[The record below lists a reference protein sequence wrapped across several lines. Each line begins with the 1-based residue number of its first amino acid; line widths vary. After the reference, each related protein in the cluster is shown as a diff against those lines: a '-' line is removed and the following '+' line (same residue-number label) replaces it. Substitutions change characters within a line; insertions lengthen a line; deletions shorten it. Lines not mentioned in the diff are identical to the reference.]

1 MKNNFYYFSLLGQL
15 GLIITI
21 NIGVCIGI
29 YKLIEKFMMK
39 STFLFIFFLIL
50 GIASGFYS
58 AYKLLFK

>member
-15 GLIITI
+15 GLIIII
-21 NIGVCIGI
+21 NIGVCVGI
-29 YKLIEKFMMK
+29 YKIVEKFTK
-39 STFLFIFFLIL
+39 KNTFLFIVFLIL